1 MSGKV
6 AHDTARRQCGSAEFG
21 DKNLSTHTID
31 IDDRLYEYMLDISLR
46 EPEVMRKL
54 RDETAKHPM
63 AIMQISPE
71 QGQLMQMLV
80 RMLGAKNCIEVG
92 VFTGY
97 SSLAVAL
104 ALPSDGRIVACDIS
118 EEYTAV
124 GEPFWKDAGI
134 RDKID
139 LRIAP
144 ATETLD
150 AMIAADEAGGYDFA
164 FIDADKPGYPDYFER
179 CLTLLRVG
187 GVIAVDN
194 IFMDGNAADPETTS
208 ENAQAMRKFNAMLK
222 GDDRVELSLIP
233 IGDGLTLA
241 RKI

>member
-1 MSGKV
+1 
-6 AHDTARRQCGSAEFG
+6 
-21 DKNLSTHTID
+21 LSTHTID

-46 EPEVMRKL
+46 EPDVLRKL
-54 RDETAKHPM
+54 RDETSRHPM

-124 GEPFWKDAGI
+124 GEPYWKEAGV

-150 AMIAADEAGGYDFA
+150 AMIAADEAGAYDFA

-179 CLTLLRVG
+179 CLKLLRVG

-194 IFMDGNAADPETTS
+194 IFMDGNAADPDTTS
-208 ENAQAMRKFNAMLK
+208 ENAQAIRKFNAMLK

-241 RKI
+241 RRI

>member
-1 MSGKV
+1 M
-6 AHDTARRQCGSAEFG
+6 
-21 DKNLSTHTID
+21 STHTID
-31 IDDRLYEYMLDISLR
+31 IDDRLYAYMLDISLR
-46 EPEVMRKL
+46 EPDVLSRL

-71 QGQLMQMLV
+71 QGQFMQMLV

-104 ALPSDGRIVACDIS
+104 ALPADGRIVACDIS
-118 EEYTAV
+118 EDYTAV
-124 GEPFWKDAGI
+124 GEPFWKDAGV

-144 ATETLD
+144 ATDTLD
-150 AMIAADEAGGYDFA
+150 AMIAAGETGGYDFA
-164 FIDADKPGYPDYFER
+164 FIDADKPGYPEYFER
-179 CLTLLRVG
+179 CLALLRSG
-187 GVIAVDN
+187 GVVAVDN
-194 IFMDGNAADPETTS
+194 IFMDGNAADPDTTS

-222 GDDRVELSLIP
+222 DDARVELSLIP

-241 RKI
+241 RKV

>member
-1 MSGKV
+1 
-6 AHDTARRQCGSAEFG
+6 
-21 DKNLSTHTID
+21 LSTHTID
-31 IDDRLYEYMLDISLR
+31 IDDRLYAYMLDISLR
-46 EPEVMRKL
+46 EPDVLRRL

-80 RMLGAKNCIEVG
+80 RMLGAKKCIEVG

-104 ALPSDGRIVACDIS
+104 ALPADGRIVACDIS
-118 EEYTAV
+118 EDYTAV
-124 GEPFWKDAGI
+124 GEPFWKDAGV

-139 LRIAP
+139 LQIAP

-150 AMIAADEAGGYDFA
+150 AMITAGETGDYDFA
-164 FIDADKPGYPDYFER
+164 FIDADKPGYPEYFER
-179 CLTLLRVG
+179 CLALLRVG

-194 IFMDGNAADPETTS
+194 IFMDGNVADPDTTS

-222 GDDRVELSLIP
+222 DDTRVELSLIP

-241 RKI
+241 RKV

>member
-1 MSGKV
+1 M
-6 AHDTARRQCGSAEFG
+6 A
-21 DKNLSTHTID
+21 
-31 IDDRLYEYMLDISLR
+31 DISLR
-46 EPEVMRKL
+46 EPEVLKRL

-104 ALPSDGRIVACDIS
+104 ALPTDGRIVACDIS

-124 GEPFWKDAGI
+124 GEPFWKEAGVW
-134 RDKID
+134 DKID

-150 AMIAADEAGGYDFA
+150 AMIAAGEAGDYDFA

-179 CLTLLRVG
+179 CLALLRVG
-187 GVIAVDN
+187 GVIAIDN
-194 IFMDGNAADPETTS
+194 IFMEGNAADPDTTS
-208 ENAQAMRKFNAMLK
+208 ENAQAMRKFNAILK
-222 GDDRVELSLIP
+222 GDTRVELSLIP

-241 RKI
+241 RKV

>member
-1 MSGKV
+1 M
-6 AHDTARRQCGSAEFG
+6 
-21 DKNLSTHTID
+21 STHTID
-31 IDDRLYEYMLDISLR
+31 IVDRLYAYMLDISLR
-46 EPEVMRKL
+46 EPDVLRRL

-80 RMLGAKNCIEVG
+80 RMLDAKNCIEVG

-104 ALPSDGRIVACDIS
+104 ALPADGRIVACDIS
-118 EEYTAV
+118 EDYTAV
-124 GEPFWKDAGI
+124 GEPFWKDAGVWG
-134 RDKID
+134 KID

-150 AMIAADEAGGYDFA
+150 AMITAGETGDYDFA
-164 FIDADKPGYPDYFER
+164 FIDADKPGYPEYFER
-179 CLTLLRVG
+179 CLSLLRVG

-194 IFMDGNAADPETTS
+194 IFMDGNVADPDTTS

-222 GDDRVELSLIP
+222 DDTRVELSLIP

-241 RKI
+241 RKV

>member
-1 MSGKV
+1 M
-6 AHDTARRQCGSAEFG
+6 
-21 DKNLSTHTID
+21 STHTID
-31 IDDRLYEYMLDISLR
+31 IDDRLYAYMLDISLR
-46 EPEVMRKL
+46 EPEVLRRL

-104 ALPSDGRIVACDIS
+104 ALPADGRIVACDIS
-118 EEYTAV
+118 EDYTAV
-124 GEPFWKDAGI
+124 GEPFWKEAGV

-150 AMIAADEAGGYDFA
+150 AMITAGETGDYDFA
-164 FIDADKPGYPDYFER
+164 FIDADKPGYPEYFER
-179 CLTLLRVG
+179 CLALLRDG

-194 IFMDGNAADPETTS
+194 IFMDGNAADPDTTS

-222 GDDRVELSLIP
+222 DDTRVELSLIP

-241 RKI
+241 RKV

>member
-1 MSGKV
+1 M
-6 AHDTARRQCGSAEFG
+6 
-21 DKNLSTHTID
+21 STHTID
-31 IDDRLYEYMLDISLR
+31 IDDRLYAYMLDISLR
-46 EPEVMRKL
+46 EPDVLRRL

-63 AIMQISPE
+63 AIMQIPPE

-104 ALPSDGRIVACDIS
+104 ALPADGRIVACDIS
-118 EEYTAV
+118 EDYTAV
-124 GEPFWKDAGI
+124 GEPFWKDAGV

-150 AMIAADEAGGYDFA
+150 AMITAGETGDYDFA
-164 FIDADKPGYPDYFER
+164 FIDADKPGYPEYFER
-179 CLTLLRVG
+179 CLALLRVG

-194 IFMDGNAADPETTS
+194 IFMDGNAADPDTTS

-222 GDDRVELSLIP
+222 DDTRVELSLIP

-241 RKI
+241 RKV